1 MVGDVRARI
10 ARRPSYALANLL
22 TFGAPSRESRAA
34 LSTNVEEQKMKRM
47 LPLIP
52 LLLLLLSADCFAQ
65 ASGNVG
71 YSQGGSG
78 RARAD
83 ANERN
88 KRTVQKDD
96 QPPTATSMFVDA
108 SVLMNVKADQFVAVF
123 GLLQECA
130 TVAECNQKMDATVA
144 GFKSGLKGLGVGDA
158 DVYVDFASQNK
169 IYGYELA
176 GNRAIEKLVGFE
188 LKKNVSVH
196 YRDRDM
202 LDRLTVLA
210 SQSKIFDLIKVDY
223 VVSDTAPVQN
233 RLMEEAAKIIEQKTA
248 RYQRL
253 LGIRLRPP
261 AQIYAER
268 PSVYFPTEMYDSY
281 SAYESEDIEQNSDEL
296 KQKYTVKNA
305 RKSRTFFFNPLD
317 ADGFDLVVNPV
328 VIEPVVQFTLYLKI
342 KYEVEQPVNK

>member
-1 MVGDVRARI
+1 
-10 ARRPSYALANLL
+10 
-22 TFGAPSRESRAA
+22 
-34 LSTNVEEQKMKRM
+34 MKRV

-52 LLLLLLSADCFAQ
+52 LVLLLSAECFAQ
-65 ASGNVG
+65 ASGNIG

-88 KRTVQKDD
+88 KRSVARDD

-144 GFKSGLKGLGVGDA
+144 VFKTGLKGLGIGDA
-158 DVYVDFASQNK
+158 DIYVDFASQNK

-176 GNRAIEKLVGFE
+176 ASRAVEKLVGFE
-188 LKKNVSVH
+188 LKKNVAVH

-210 SQSKIFDLIKVDY
+210 SQSKIYDLIKVDY
-223 VVSDTAPVQN
+223 VVTDTAAVHN
-233 RLMEEAAKIIEQKTA
+233 RLMDEAAKVIEAKTA

-253 LGIRLRPP
+253 LNIRLRPP
-261 AQIYAER
+261 AQIYAEK
-268 PSVYFPTEMYDSY
+268 PSTYYPTEMYDSY
-281 SAYESEDIEQNSDEL
+281 AAYESEDIEQDRDDL

-317 ADGFDLVVNPV
+317 ADGFDTVINPV
-328 VIEPVVQFTLYLKI
+328 VIEPVVQFTLYLKV
-342 KYEVEQPVNK
+342 KYEVDQPAGK